1 MHWLTSHTMWF
12 ARPLAGRR
20 WFRLWG
26 IVNAVGRRSGR
37 RTRPR
42 SPSIP
47 TTDGFVIPLPF
58 GDETAWAR
66 NVMAAGGARLRWN
79 GRDHQVVEP
88 TVIDLSVPGA
98 DAPFNRIQRAVMRA
112 VGYPG
117 RVARRPSRLNRRA
130 RLRPWPARRPGP
142 APA

>member
-1 MHWLTSHTMWF
+1 MHWITSHTMWF

-37 RTRPR
+37 PYATPVAV
-42 SPSIP
+42 IP
-47 TTDGFVIPLPF
+47 IDDGFVIPLPF

-79 GRDHQVVEP
+79 GRDHQIVEP

-98 DAPFNRIQRAVMRA
+98 DAPFSPFQRAVMRRSGIRA
-112 VGYPG
+112 AL
-117 RVARRPSRLNRRA
+117 RVVRA
-130 RLRPWPARRPGP
+130 G
-142 APA
+142 